1 MDLTHWVTVAE
12 RELAATGA
20 TARRQPAARNEPL
33 TSQETRV
40 AILAAQGMSNKEIGA
55 ALFLSPKTVERHLG
69 NVFRK
74 RGFRS
79 RTQLAATYARSPD
92 QGD

>member
-1 MDLTHWVTVAE
+1 
-12 RELAATGA
+12 
-20 TARRQPAARNEPL
+20 
-33 TSQETRV
+33 
-40 AILAAQGMSNKEIGA
+40 MSNKEIGA

-79 RTQLAATYARSPD
+79 RTELAAAFAQSRDP
-92 QGD
+92 GD